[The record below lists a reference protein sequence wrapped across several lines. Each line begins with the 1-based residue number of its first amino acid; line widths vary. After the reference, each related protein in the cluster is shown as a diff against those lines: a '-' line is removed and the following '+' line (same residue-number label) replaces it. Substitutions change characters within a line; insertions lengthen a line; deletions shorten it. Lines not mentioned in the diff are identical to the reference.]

1 MAWQNSS
8 SMAVNGGPSGGG
20 GNDGS
25 SQGNQ
30 PQGTEYTLQ
39 GEFYEMP
46 PRFFSC
52 TLSFSNTVVAKI
64 DYFST

>member
-39 GEFYEMP
+39 GAFT
-46 PRFFSC
+46 RCLLAFSHAHFA
-52 TLSFSNTVVAKI
+52 S
-64 DYFST
+64 